1 MSHHTAKLHWK
12 INEGDFATNR
22 YSRAHTW
29 TFDGGLNVPASPS
42 PSVVPAPWS
51 DESAIDPE
59 EAFVASVSSCH
70 LLWFLHLARVKGY
83 LIESYEDDAIGTLA
97 KNDDGK
103 PAITKVELRPL
114 ITSTGE
120 KQPDRDALD
129 ALHHAAH
136 DACFIANSVRSEIVC
151 TPRFAAT

>member
-1 MSHHTAKLHWK
+1 MSHHTAQLKWTLDDG
-12 INEGDFATNR
+12 EFTTNR

-29 TFDGGLNVPASPS
+29 SFDGGLTVPASPS

-51 DESAIDPE
+51 DEGAVDPE

-83 LIESYEDDAIGTLA
+83 LISSYEDDAVGTLA
-97 KNDDGK
+97 KNAAGK

-114 ITSTGE
+114 AIFEGE
-120 KQPDRDALD
+120 KQPDAAALD

-136 DACFIANSVRSEIVC
+136 DACFIANSVTSEIVC
-151 TPRFAAT
+151 HPRMAS

>member
-29 TFDGGLNVPASPS
+29 TFDGGLTVPASPS

-97 KNDDGK
+97 KNNLTAT
-103 PAITKVELRPL
+103 PSMRCTMRHTTPVSSP
-114 ITSTGE
+114 T
-120 KQPDRDALD
+120 PC
-129 ALHHAAH
+129 AAKSYARH
-136 DACFIANSVRSEIVC
+136 VSRQRS
-151 TPRFAAT
+151 AML

>member
-1 MSHHTAKLHWK
+1 MLLVTCLPAKVPQSGTTVGYWPPRFIITCYLILVTSAGPMSHHTAKLHWK

-29 TFDGGLNVPASPS
+29 TFDGGLTVPASPS

-83 LIESYEDDAIGTLA
+83 
-97 KNDDGK
+97 
-103 PAITKVELRPL
+103 
-114 ITSTGE
+114 
-120 KQPDRDALD
+120 
-129 ALHHAAH
+129 
-136 DACFIANSVRSEIVC
+136 
-151 TPRFAAT
+151 